1 MLTEKL
7 TEFEREQR
15 DQANLAAQQ
24 AEQIAADIVEREQQQ
39 QQQKR
44 KTPTPEPIVQSSSS
58 SSSSSSSVSAQSTPR
73 SLAVHEPEQPK
84 QLRKCVLFWLGNVF
98 LNICAWDLL
107 FRKKR
112 EHVDKFLSPW

>member
-7 TEFEREQR
+7 TEIEREQR

-39 QQQKR
+39 QQQRR

-58 SSSSSSSVSAQSTPR
+58 SSSSSSVSAQSTPR
-73 SLAVHEPEQPK
+73 SLTVPEPEQPK
-84 QLRKCVLFWLGNVF
+84 LRKCVYYSDWETIFKYLCMRFV
-98 LNICAWDLL
+98 IQ
-107 FRKKR
+107 KKR
-112 EHVDKFLSPW
+112 EHVDNFLSPW